1 MEFDPI
7 FPAEKI
13 HYLSSIFSG
22 IKPEIPAFIPMSQE
36 NNNNTTFCMYQ
47 NNFKNHDN
55 HHPTANFF
63 SEGFNSSILTPLFS
77 LSSSSGDSSYPNECL
92 KGSFANDNNFYHP
105 IMPYAQNNTQN
116 EPMHGPNRAIWD
128 FSQKIPL
135 RCSSAGA
142 GATSQP
148 HQQMQRRSNGKIQH
162 KNMTNI
168 IKGQWSAEEDRVLV
182 QLVKR
187 FGLKKWSHIARL
199 LNGRVGKQCRE
210 RWHNHLRPNIRKESW
225 NEEEDRIL
233 IEAHKGIGNRWAE
246 IARRMPGRTENTI
259 KNHWNATKRRLNAKR
274 LRNKRRSSKGPTL
287 LESYIRQVTA
297 EEDAEKELI
306 KNSMNNMNLKGERSS
321 NTTNTKTK
329 YPRLFRVRYDS
340 SEGGFS
346 SEEDEVGRGV
356 QQLHGGGGAYV
367 PTMVNAAVEDG
378 TMGYDVAMEMAP
390 EVQMKKEMDLME
402 MIYRKA

>member
-13 HYLSSIFSG
+13 HFLSGIFSG
-22 IKPEIPAFIPMSQE
+22 IKSEIPVIPMSQE
-36 NNNNTTFCMYQ
+36 NNNNTICMHQ
-47 NNFKNHDN
+47 NNFNNHFQHLPLNEPNHDHN
-55 HHPTANFF
+55 HHHPTITKIFT
-63 SEGFNSSILTPLFS
+63 EGSNSSILTPLFC
-77 LSSSSGDSSYPNECL
+77 LSSSSGYSYRNESL
-92 KGSFANDNNFYHP
+92 RGGFANNNNNYKHS
-105 IMPYAQNNTQN
+105 IMPYAPNSTQN

-135 RCSSAGA
+135 QYSGA
-142 GATSQP
+142 GASATSSQP
-148 HQQMQRRSNGKIQH
+148 HQVGLPL
-162 KNMTNI
+162 
-168 IKGQWSAEEDRVLV
+168 VLV
-182 QLVKR
+182 QLVER
-187 FGLKKWSHIARL
+187 FGFKKWSHIARL

-233 IEAHKGIGNRWAE
+233 IEAHKEVGNRWAE

-274 LRNKRRSSKGPTL
+274 LRNKRRGLKGPTL

-297 EEDAEKELI
+297 NEETQKEMI
-306 KNSMNNMNLKGERSS
+306 KNSMSNMNLKGESSS
-321 NTTNTKTK
+321 NTTTTNTNTNTNTR
-329 YPRLFRVRYDS
+329 YPHLFRVWYES

-346 SEEDEVGRGV
+346 SEEDEAGWSV
-356 QQLHGGGGAYV
+356 QQPHGVGGGYV
-367 PTMVNAAVEDG
+367 PMMLNATVEDG

-402 MIYRKA
+402 MIIRKA